1 MARLRQLQT
10 NFASGELDPL
20 MHFRVDTG
28 AFKNGARR
36 LRNAILYNS
45 GGAGRRPGTW
55 YTATL
60 VGNTRLVPFEFAS
73 DERYLL
79 GFSNG
84 RLDVFDTNGILLSS
98 VTTGCNWTTATLYKF
113 TYDQSADTMIV
124 ACEDWAP
131 QVILR
136 TGPTTFTVNNFQF
149 ATSVNANKV
158 YQPYY
163 KFANDNVTISCSA
176 TTGSVTV
183 TASAAAFVAGHVG
196 TYIRWQDVDI
206 LITAY
211 TSATVVTGTILG
223 TLVAAYDNNP
233 FRTLHGSA
241 VVEVTHV
248 LHGFATGA
256 SVTISGAN
264 KTGGITEA
272 QLNGTHTITVINDNV
287 YTFVSGGTATE
298 GVDGGGPNVQYSGA
312 NVATRSWTEQ
322 SFSSVNGYPG
332 AVCFH
337 EGRLWFG
344 GSGGIPDGLWASVL
358 FQFFNFDADDGS
370 AIDSIQ
376 VTIGA
381 GEISNVRHLVSNNDL
396 QIFTATAEFAILAPR
411 GQGLSPSNVTIR
423 KQTPYGCALVRPL
436 PFDGATLFVQAS
448 LTAIREYLFAET
460 TQRYASTNLNVLAA
474 HLLSN
479 PYDMAVLYSGNE
491 RNEQYAFLQNDD
503 GSVATFYSARSEQLA
518 GWTTW
523 DQGGAGSPQFKDVA
537 VLGEDVFFVSLR
549 GGVYYLEKMG
559 ARSDSI
565 DSATTY
571 TSGTAQNNWVL
582 PTRYRSRTV
591 SVLSDNY
598 YLGDFAVDAS
608 GNIDVVEDVLNI
620 TVGYNYTFTIK
631 TLPVDIDLQTGSTIG
646 LAKRIARVFVG
657 LDSAASLSIS
667 GNRLLLRQVDDLVET
682 APDPVTGVYEFR
694 LLGFQKDAFVELTQE
709 EPLPA
714 VVLGMS
720 MEIQF

>member
-1 MARLRQLQT
+1 MPRLRQLQT

-60 VGNTRLVPFEFAS
+60 VGNTRLVSFEFAS

-84 RLDVFDTNGILLSS
+84 RLDVFNTNGILLSS

-183 TASAAAFVAGHVG
+183 TASAAAFVAGHVN

-272 QLNGTHTITVINDNV
+272 QLNGTHSITVINDNV
-287 YTFVSGGTATE
+287 YKFVSGGTATE

-370 AIDSIQ
+370 PIDSIQ

-565 DSATTY
+565 DNATTY